1 MIRLNCGMKQRTKVD
16 LLTDPIDSSLR
27 RFATPLALSFL
38 VNMLY
43 SLVDRFYAS
52 RLGDAAIAAIGT
64 SDQIT
69 FLLFTFAS
77 GFGLGSGII
86 VARRFGEGDSTTAG
100 RVAAQAIVGMG
111 ILSTLIT
118 VAIFVFLDQIPH
130 WMNMDPQVAPLA
142 TQYMSYLYLGFMSNL
157 VSFQLFAIMR
167 SVGNSVFPMQV
178 MIVTTTINAV
188 VAPFLIFGLGPFPR
202 LEMAGAGLST
212 AIAQTLG
219 MTVALWAVLNG
230 RTSIKV
236 DFSGYRIDLSLLWRV
251 AKLGLP
257 ATFQMLSVALNRF
270 AIFKIVGVYGTTV
283 VAAYTLGITLE
294 MVVFMSIFALG
305 ASVEVA
311 TGQNLGAKNPE
322 RVKGYHRSGMKQGG
336 SLMLVLGILVW
347 IFGEYFAMIY
357 TSSPDTISTA
367 VDYLQITAFS
377 YVFFAIGVVTIR
389 VISGAG
395 ATLTS
400 LAITAGSMLLIQL
413 PTAYILSHELEM
425 GPTGV
430 WWGILI
436 GYVVFCAVALTAF
449 RLSNWRDKKV

>member
-16 LLTDPIDSSLR
+16 LLKDPIDSSLR
-27 RFATPLALSFL
+27 RFATPLAFSFL
-38 VNMLY
+38 VNMMY

-86 VARRFGEGDSTTAG
+86 IARRFGEGDETAAG
-100 RVAAQAIVGMG
+100 KIAGQAIVGMAVLSIAITIG
-111 ILSTLIT
+111 IYGLI
-118 VAIFVFLDQIPH
+118 DSIPL
-130 WMNMDPQVAPLA
+130 WMNMDPEVAPLA
-142 TQYMSYLYLGFMSNL
+142 TQYMSYLYLGFMANL

-167 SVGNSVFPMQV
+167 SVGNSLFPMKV
-178 MIVTTTINAV
+178 MLVTTSINAV
-188 VAPFLIFGLGPFPR
+188 IAPFLIFGLGPFPR

-219 MTVALWAVLNG
+219 LCVALWPVLRG
-230 RTSIKV
+230 KTSVHV
-236 DFSGYRIDLSLLWRV
+236 DFTGYRIDLPLLWRV

-311 TGQNLGAKNPE
+311 TGQNLGAKRVE
-322 RVKGYHRSGMKQGG
+322 RVKGFHISGIKQGG

-347 IFGEYFAMIY
+347 LFGEYFAMIY
-357 TSSPDTISTA
+357 TSSPTTISSA

-413 PTAYILSHELEM
+413 PSAYMLSNEFEM
-425 GPTGV
+425 GPKGV
-430 WWGILI
+430 WLGILF
-436 GYVVFCAVALTAF
+436 GYVMFCLIALLVFRF
-449 RLSNWRDKKV
+449 SNWREKKV